1 MTDAVIKPP
10 ATTEAA
16 PRAGAPARSG
26 LTASLYRNIPWIAV
40 ALVLAVLPALFR
52 SGTSLTMMSLMGI
65 AIIFALSY
73 NMLLGQTGMLSFGHA
88 VYYGLGAYLAVHGMN
103 AVIAGRWPV
112 PLLFIPVVGGL
123 TGLFFGA
130 IFGWVSTKRSGTAF
144 AMISLGL
151 AELVGSSALIL
162 RGFFG
167 GEEGITTNRTKLY
180 RMFDWSFGPQIQ
192 IYYLIA
198 AWCLLCMYLM
208 YKITRTPFGR
218 MCNAVRDNAERAQF
232 VGYNPQVVRYISF
245 CLSGLF
251 AGVAGALAAVNFE
264 IANAAYFAASQSGIV
279 LLAVFIG
286 GAGFFIG
293 PVIGAAL
300 VSYLQVM
307 LSDLTEIW
315 QLYFGLLF
323 IGMVLFAPFGIAG
336 LLMMH
341 RQLVRRGTLMQVLP
355 TYLLILGPVLLI
367 VSGIVLVIELLF
379 RLSAKSGEELVM
391 HPFGLHLHADR
402 LVPWLAAVAM
412 IGIGYVLFRMTW
424 PVVASAWARSTA
436 DPAGGA

>member
-1 MTDAVIKPP
+1 MTDDVVRPP
-10 ATTEAA
+10 VAGGQADQAGSAT
-16 PRAGAPARSG
+16 RAGLP
-26 LTASLYRNIPWIAV
+26 LWLYRNIPWIA
-40 ALVLAVLPALFR
+40 LAVLLALLPAVFR
-52 SGTSLTMMSLMGI
+52 SGTALTMMSLMGI

-103 AVIAGRWPV
+103 AIVAGRWPIPLPLV
-112 PLLFIPVVGGL
+112 PIIGGL

-130 IFGWVSTKRSGTAF
+130 LFGWVSTKRSGTAF

-167 GEEGITTNRTKLY
+167 GEEGVTTNRAKLF

-198 AWCLLCMYLM
+198 AWCILCMFVM
-208 YKITRTPFGR
+208 YRLTRTPFGR

-251 AGVAGALAAVNFE
+251 AGVAGALAAINFE

-279 LLAVFIG
+279 LLATFIG

-323 IGMVLFAPFGIAG
+323 IGMVMFAPFGIAG
-336 LLMMH
+336 LIMMH

-355 TYLLILGPVLLI
+355 TYLVILVPLLLT
-367 VSGIVLVIELLF
+367 VTGIVLIVELLF
-379 RLSAKSGEELVM
+379 RLTAKSGEELVM
-391 HPFGLHLHADR
+391 RVLGLHLHANEMAPWIGAVVLTGAGYGLLR
-402 LVPWLAAVAM
+402 L
-412 IGIGYVLFRMTW
+412 TW
-424 PVVASAWARSTA
+424 PIVASAWARATA
-436 DPAGGA
+436 DTEQR